1 MMLNIRSGKLCPKPE
16 YSFVR
21 GKCEEI
27 DKLSIRIAA
36 IVNSIKDVGFYDAS
50 LGDELATL
58 MEQTDGARVP
68 VANLIDKFQS
78 TTLSSVVITEDI
90 RSKVE
95 VLVQLVQERERAK
108 QALFELTGIADI
120 VRGATKASET
130 ATAQQLKSQW
140 ANVRLTDKMREVSAH
155 FRAIFRI
162 QAELISEHFE
172 PAQITAQTGV
182 QITPEMHQVMK
193 SDLGRCYA
201 IDIESDSTI
210 AQDEQQEKQD
220 RTEFIQ
226 AFTGFVQTVLPMQ
239 QQGLIPADL
248 ANAALLFFVGS
259 FRHGRVLEEQIET
272 MPGTM
277 QQLEQQKQQTAQVQQ
292 QAEQSGSQVQ
302 QMQQQMQQQADEA
315 AKRAAD
321 LERQIADLT
330 AALEA
335 AKGRGDG
342 PAKQMKDFAEARR
355 ANAQADNAE
364 ADAMLKKTQVA
375 QVVTGTIQPGMV

>member
-1 MMLNIRSGKLCPKPE
+1 
-16 YSFVR
+16 
-21 GKCEEI
+21 
-27 DKLSIRIAA
+27 
-36 IVNSIKDVGFYDAS
+36 
-50 LGDELATL
+50 
-58 MEQTDGARVP
+58 